1 MPNCSIDDTSKI
13 ACKTHNNQKF
23 HYPFFPPPFPHFS
36 QQPNQDKKNPS
47 KTYKIIP
54 LRKQNKP
61 KKQKLQETFP
71 LNYKND
77 HRLNSEKKN
86 ITGREVDDGEEITES
101 SL

>member
-1 MPNCSIDDTSKI
+1 MSKRMLFFFSFKSPLVTRLFLQGNRRNP
-13 ACKTHNNQKF
+13 KTE
-23 HYPFFPPPFPHFS
+23 
-36 QQPNQDKKNPS
+36 
-47 KTYKIIP
+47 TM
-54 LRKQNKP
+54 
-61 KKQKLQETFP
+61 LQETFP